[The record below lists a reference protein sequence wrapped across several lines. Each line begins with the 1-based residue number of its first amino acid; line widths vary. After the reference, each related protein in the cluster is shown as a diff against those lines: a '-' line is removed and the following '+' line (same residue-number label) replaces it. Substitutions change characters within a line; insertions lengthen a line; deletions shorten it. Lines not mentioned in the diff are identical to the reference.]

1 MKRPPT
7 EWEKIFASDISDKE
21 LVSKIYKELRQLNIK
36 KTTNRIIKW
45 TEDLN
50 RHFPKEDT
58 EMAHRHVKRCSTS
71 LTTREMQIQT
81 TMRYHLTP
89 VRMAIMKKT
98 RNNKCLQGCGE
109 REPLCTVG
117 GDVNQYSHYGKQ
129 CGGSS
134 TNRTTIRPSNPTTDR
149 KSTRLNSSH

>member
-117 GDVNQYSHYGKQ
+117 ATTLENSMEALQKMK
-129 CGGSS
+129 
-134 TNRTTIRPSNPTTDR
+134 NRTTTQSSNS
-149 KSTRLNSSH
+149 KSGIFPKKTKTLI